1 MAQRT
6 TRCCGESVWV
16 AGLLTRTA
24 TPLSRT
30 QSEKGIPVPLG
41 SGHLAS
47 DGAERFVSSLAVL
60 KAALQ
65 HGDADRVILI
75 TLDQNSARRGD
86 TGIGWRRSR
95 NPKGLSLV
103 GWAETQVGLL
113 GDLLGVSASALR
125 QA

>member
-1 MAQRT
+1 MKASADSRCASSELKGCVRPSSVDLRAQIAQCT
-6 TRCCGESVWV
+6 ICCSESVWL

-30 QSEKGIPVPLG
+30 QSEKAIPVPLG

-75 TLDQNSARRGD
+75 RLDENRARRGD
-86 TGIGWRRSR
+86 TGIGRRRSR
-95 NPKGLSLV
+95 KPK
-103 GWAETQVGLL
+103 
-113 GDLLGVSASALR
+113 
-125 QA
+125 

>member
-65 HGDADRVILI
+65 HGDADHLILI
-75 TLDQNSARRGD
+75 TLDQNSARRGN
-86 TGIGWRRSR
+86 TGIGRRRSGDR
-95 NPKGLSLV
+95 HRV
-103 GWAETQVGLL
+103 RL
-113 GDLLGVSASALR
+113 GG
-125 QA
+125 